1 MRPVTDLKRKVAP
14 FHVVT
19 DMVPAGDQPAAIA
32 EIEQRVK
39 AGEQDTVLLG
49 ATGTGKTATVAWLTE
64 RLQRPTLVMLPNK
77 TLAAQFANELREM
90 LPDNAV
96 EYFVSYYDYYQP
108 EAYIP
113 QTDTYI
119 EKDSSINDEV
129 ERLRHSATN
138 SLLTRRDTIVVASVS
153 CIYGLGTPQE
163 YVDRMLTL
171 KVGETIERDA
181 MLRQLVGMQY
191 SRNDLAFTRG
201 TFRVRGDTIE
211 VIPQYEELAVRIE
224 MFGDEIERLMTLH
237 PLTGEVI
244 SEDEELYIFPA
255 SHYVAG
261 AERMERAI
269 AGIEAELAERLAELE
284 RTGKLLEA
292 QRLRMRTTYDI
303 EMMRQVGS
311 CAGIENYSRHIDGRA
326 AGSPPNTLLD
336 YFPEDFVLVID
347 ESHGTVPQIG
357 AMYEGD
363 VSRKRSLVE
372 HGFRLPSAVD
382 NRPLTWDEFT
392 ERIGQTIYLSA
403 TPGPYELQRVGGDV
417 VEQVI
422 RPTGLVDPEVLIK
435 PTKGQIDDLLHE
447 IRQRA
452 DRDERVL
459 VTTLTKKMAEDLTD
473 YLLENGVRAR
483 YLHSEVDTLRR
494 VELLRELRLGEF
506 DVLVGINLLR
516 EGLDLPEVSL
526 VAILDA
532 DKEGFLRSGTSLIQT
547 IGRAARNV
555 SGQVHMYA
563 DQVTPS
569 MQRAID
575 ETNRRRD
582 KQIAYN
588 VARGIDPQPLRKR
601 IADIL
606 DQLVREDA
614 DTDELLGGAGRQ
626 QSRGKSPVPGLS
638 SRARTARSAPDVAG
652 MAAGLEPPAGAGEGG
667 PARDDLIELIKQLTD
682 QMHAAARELQ
692 FEVAARLR
700 DEIRELKHEL
710 RGMQAA
716 GV

>member
-1 MRPVTDLKRKVAP
+1 VSAVRPVTDLQRKVSP
-14 FHVVT
+14 FEVVT
-19 DMVPAGDQPAAIA
+19 EMVPSGDQPQAIA
-32 EIEQRVK
+32 EMERRLRRGDEHV
-39 AGEQDTVLLG
+39 VLLG
-49 ATGTGKTATVAWLTE
+49 ATGTGKTATIAWLAE

-90 LPDNAV
+90 MPGNAV

-129 ERLRHSATN
+129 DRLRHSATN

-163 YVDRMLTL
+163 YVDRMLRL
-171 KVGETIERDA
+171 RVGDTIERDTL
-181 MLRQLVGMQY
+181 LRGLVGMQY
-191 SRNDLAFTRG
+191 NRNDMAFTRG

-211 VIPQYEELAVRIE
+211 VIPVYEELAVRIE

-237 PLTGEVI
+237 PLTGEVLT
-244 SEDEELYIFPA
+244 EDDELYVFPA

-261 AERMERAI
+261 PERMERAI

-284 RTGKLLEA
+284 RQGKLLEA

-303 EMMRQVGS
+303 EMMRQVGT

-326 AGSPPNTLLD
+326 PGTPPNTLLD
-336 YFPEDFVLVID
+336 YFPEDFMLVLD
-347 ESHGTVPQIG
+347 ESHNTVPQIG

-363 VSRKRSLVE
+363 VSRKRTLVE
-372 HGFRLPSAVD
+372 HGFRLPSAID
-382 NRPLTWDEFT
+382 NRPLKWEEFI
-392 ERIGQTIYLSA
+392 ERIGQTVYLSA
-403 TPGPYELQRVGGDV
+403 TPGPYELQRVSGDV

-422 RPTGLVDPEVLIK
+422 RPTGLVDPEVVIK
-435 PTKGQIDDLLHE
+435 PTKGQIDDLVHE
-447 IRQRA
+447 IRERA
-452 DRDERVL
+452 GKDERVL

-473 YLLENGVRAR
+473 YLLELGVRAR

-494 VELLRELRLGEF
+494 VELLRELRLGDY

-526 VAILDA
+526 VSILDA

-575 ETNRRRD
+575 ETNRRRA
-582 KQIAYN
+582 KQVAYN
-588 VARGIDPQPLRKR
+588 TEHGIDPRPLRKR

-614 DTDELLGGAGRQ
+614 DTAKLIGGSGRQ
-626 QSRGKSPVPGLS
+626 QSRGKAPVPGLS
-638 SRARTARSAPDVAG
+638 SPA
-652 MAAGLEPPAGAGEGG
+652 PPAESMPRGELV
-667 PARDDLIELIKQLTD
+667 ALIEQLSD
-682 QMHAAARELQ
+682 QMHAAAADLQ
-692 FEVAARLR
+692 FELAARYR
-700 DEIRELKHEL
+700 DEIKELKREL

-716 GV
+716 GI

>member
-1 MRPVTDLKRKVAP
+1 MRPVTDLQRKVAP
-14 FHVVT
+14 FEVVT
-19 DMVPAGDQPAAIA
+19 EMTPAGDQPAAIA
-32 EIEQRVK
+32 EITKRIQ
-39 AGEQDTVLLG
+39 AGDKDTVLLG
-49 ATGTGKTATVAWLTE
+49 ATGTGKTATVAWIAE
-64 RLQRPTLVMLPNK
+64 RLDRPMLVMLPNK

-90 LPDNAV
+90 LPNNAV

-108 EAYIP
+108 EAYVP

-138 SLLTRRDTIVVASVS
+138 SLLTRRDTVVVASVS

-163 YVDRMLTL
+163 YVDRMLRL
-171 KVGETIERDA
+171 HVGDTIERETLLRRLVE
-181 MLRQLVGMQY
+181 MLY
-191 SRNDLAFTRG
+191 NRNDLAFTRG

-224 MFGDEIERLMTLH
+224 MFGDEIERLSTLH
-237 PLTGEVI
+237 PLTGEVMT
-244 SEDEELYIFPA
+244 EDDELYIFPA

-261 AERMERAI
+261 GDRMERAI
-269 AGIEAELAERLAELE
+269 AGIEAELSQRLAELE
-284 RTGKLLEA
+284 NSGKLLEA

-311 CAGIENYSRHIDGRA
+311 CSGIENYSRHIDGRE
-326 AGSPPNTLLD
+326 AGTAPNTLLD

-347 ESHGTVPQIG
+347 ESHVTVPQTG

-363 VSRKRSLVE
+363 VSRKRVLVD
-372 HGFRLPSAVD
+372 HGFRLPSAID
-382 NRPLTWDEFT
+382 NRPLTWDEFL

-403 TPGPYELQRVGGDV
+403 TPGPYELRRVAGDV

-422 RPTGLVDPEVLIK
+422 RPTGLIDPRVLIK
-435 PTKGQIDDLLHE
+435 PTKGQIDDLLEE
-447 IRQRA
+447 IRLRTE
-452 DRDERVL
+452 RRERVL

-494 VELLRELRLGEF
+494 VELLRELRVGEY

-532 DKEGFLRSGTSLIQT
+532 DKEGFLRSARSLIQT

-555 SGQVHMYA
+555 SGEVHMYA
-563 DQVTPS
+563 DKITPS
-569 MQRAID
+569 MEQAID
-575 ETNRRRD
+575 ETNRRRE

-588 VARGIDPQPLRKR
+588 TERGIDPQPLRKR

-606 DQLVREDA
+606 DTIVREDE
-614 DTDELLGGAGRQ
+614 DTEQLIGGGGRQ

-638 SRARTARSAPDVAG
+638 SKARAAAAARADGAASGQPATGTDGGAPQGDLVA
-652 MAAGLEPPAGAGEGG
+652 
-667 PARDDLIELIKQLTD
+667 LITELTD
-682 QMHAAARELQ
+682 QMHTAAAELQ

-700 DEIRELKHEL
+700 DEIKELKKEL

>member
-1 MRPVTDLKRKVAP
+1 MRPVSDLQRRVAP
-14 FHVVT
+14 FEVVT
-19 DMVPAGDQPAAIA
+19 DMVPAGDQPRAIA
-32 EIEQRVK
+32 EMERRMTS
-39 AGEQDTVLLG
+39 GDRDTVLLG
-49 ATGTGKTATVAWLTE
+49 ATGTGKTATVAWLAE
-64 RLQRPTLVMLPNK
+64 RLQRPVLVMLPNK

-90 LPDNAV
+90 LPHNAV

-163 YVDRMLTL
+163 YVDRMVKLR
-171 KVGETIERDA
+171 VGDTIERDTL
-181 MLRQLVGMQY
+181 LRRLVGMQY
-191 SRNDLAFTRG
+191 TRNDLSFTRG

-211 VIPQYEELAVRIE
+211 IIPVYEELAVRIE

-261 AERMERAI
+261 PERMERAI

-284 RTGKLLEA
+284 RAGKLLEA

-303 EMMRQVGS
+303 EMLRQVGS
-311 CAGIENYSRHIDGRA
+311 CSGIENYSRHIDGRE

-336 YFPEDFVLVID
+336 YFPEDFLLVID
-347 ESHGTVPQIG
+347 ESHNTVPQIG

-363 VSRKRSLVE
+363 VSRKRALVE
-372 HGFRLPSAVD
+372 HGFRLPSAID
-382 NRPLTWDEFT
+382 NRPLTWDEFG
-392 ERIGQTIYLSA
+392 ERIGQTVYLSA

-422 RPTGLVDPEVLIK
+422 RPTGLIDPQVIVK
-435 PTKGQIDDLLHE
+435 PTKGQIDDLVHE
-447 IRQRA
+447 IRDRA
-452 DRDERVL
+452 ERSERVL

-473 YLLENGVRAR
+473 YLLELGIRAR

-494 VELLRELRLGEF
+494 VELLRELRVGEY

-526 VAILDA
+526 VSILDA

-563 DQVTPS
+563 DTVTPS

-575 ETNRRRD
+575 ETDRRRD
-582 KQIAYN
+582 KQVAYN
-588 VARGIDPQPLRKR
+588 TEHGIDPTPLRKR

-606 DQLVREDA
+606 DQLIREDA
-614 DTDELLGGAGRQ
+614 DTEKLIGGAG
-626 QSRGKSPVPGLS
+626 G
-638 SRARTARSAPDVAG
+638 SRAGARPRCPGCPRGCGPRPARRAKPR
-652 MAAGLEPPAGAGEGG
+652 AAAPPAA
-667 PARDDLIELIKQLTD
+667 T
-682 QMHAAARELQ
+682 
-692 FEVAARLR
+692 
-700 DEIRELKHEL
+700 
-710 RGMQAA
+710 
-716 GV
+716 

>member
-1 MRPVTDLKRKVAP
+1 MRPVTDLKRRVAP
-14 FHVVT
+14 FQVIT
-19 DMVPAGDQPAAIA
+19 DMTPAGDQPAAIA
-32 EIEQRVK
+32 EMERRIN

-49 ATGTGKTATVAWLTE
+49 ATGTGKTATVAWLAE
-64 RLQRPTLVMLPNK
+64 RVQRPTLVMLPNK

-90 LPDNAV
+90 LPENAV

-171 KVGETIERDA
+171 KVGDTIERDA

-191 SRNDLAFTRG
+191 ARNDLSFTRG

-237 PLTGEVI
+237 PLTGEVV

-284 RTGKLLEA
+284 RNGKLLEA

-326 AGSPPNTLLD
+326 AGTAPNTLMD

-347 ESHGTVPQIG
+347 ESHVTVPQIG

-363 VSRKRSLVE
+363 VSRKRNLVE
-372 HGFRLPSAVD
+372 HGFRLPSAID

-392 ERIGQTIYLSA
+392 ERIGQTVYLSA

-422 RPTGLVDPEVLIK
+422 RPTGLIDPEVLIK

-447 IRQRA
+447 IRVRA
-452 DRDERVL
+452 DRNERVL
-459 VTTLTKKMAEDLTD
+459 VTTLTKKMSEDLTD

-494 VELLRELRLGEF
+494 IELLRELRVGEY

-555 SGQVHMYA
+555 SGQVIMYA
-563 DQVTPS
+563 DKITPS
-569 MQRAID
+569 MQHAIE
-575 ETNRRRD
+575 ETNRRRE
-582 KQIAYN
+582 KQVAYN
-588 VARGIDPQPLRKR
+588 TEHGIDPQPLRKK

-614 DTDELLGGAGRQ
+614 DTDELIGGAGRQ

-638 SRARTARSAPDVAG
+638 SRARAAARG
-652 MAAGLEPPAGAGEGG
+652 AGAGVGEDLAGEGGG
-667 PARDDLIELIKQLTD
+667 PARDDLVELIKQLTE
-682 QMHAAARELQ
+682 QMHVAAAELQ

>member
-1 MRPVTDLKRKVAP
+1 VRPVSDLQRSVAP
-14 FHVVT
+14 FTVTT
-19 DMVPAGDQPAAIA
+19 DMTPAGDQPRAIDQMERGIRSGA
-32 EIEQRVK
+32 V
-39 AGEQDTVLLG
+39 DTVLLG
-49 ATGTGKTATVAWLTE
+49 ATGTGKTATVAWLAE
-64 RLQRPTLVMLPNK
+64 RLQRPVLVMLPNK

-108 EAYIP
+108 EAYVP

-129 ERLRHSATN
+129 DRLRHSATN

-163 YVDRMLTL
+163 YVDRMLKL
-171 KVGETIERDA
+171 QVGGSFDRDGL
-181 MLRQLVGMQY
+181 LRKLVGMQY
-191 SRNDLAFTRG
+191 ARNDLSFTRG

-211 VIPQYEELAVRIE
+211 IIPVYEELAVRIE

-244 SEDEELYIFPA
+244 SEDDELYVFPA
-255 SHYVAG
+255 THYVAG
-261 AERMERAI
+261 PERMTRAI

-284 RTGKLLEA
+284 QQGKLLEA

-303 EMMRQVGS
+303 EMMRQIGS
-311 CAGIENYSRHIDGRA
+311 CAGIENYSRHIDGRE

-336 YFPEDFVLVID
+336 YFPEDFLLVID
-347 ESHGTVPQIG
+347 ESHSTVPQIG

-363 VSRKRSLVE
+363 VSRKRVLVE
-372 HGFRLPSAVD
+372 HGFRLPSAID
-382 NRPLTWDEFT
+382 NRPLTWDEFGD
-392 ERIGQTIYLSA
+392 RIGQTLYMSA
-403 TPGPYELQRVGGDV
+403 TPGPYELQRTGGEV

-422 RPTGLVDPEVLIK
+422 RPTGLIDPEVIIK
-435 PTKGQIDDLLHE
+435 QTKGQIDDLVHE
-447 IRQRA
+447 IRERA
-452 DRDERVL
+452 ERNERVL

-473 YLLENGVRAR
+473 YLLELGIRAR

-494 VELLRELRLGEF
+494 VELLRELRLGEY

-526 VAILDA
+526 VSILDA

-563 DQVTPS
+563 DKITPS

-582 KQIAYN
+582 KQVAYN
-588 VARGIDPQPLRKR
+588 VEHGIDPTPLRKR

-614 DTDELLGGAGRQ
+614 DTEKLIGGAGRQ
-626 QSRGKSPVPGLS
+626 QSRGKAPVPGLS
-638 SRARTARSAPDVAG
+638 SRARAS
-652 MAAGLEPPAGAGEGG
+652 GEGG
-667 PARDDLIELIKQLTD
+667 TLGGAKGGGEARSDLVSLISELTD
-682 QMHAAARELQ
+682 QMHTAAAELQ
-692 FEVAARLR
+692 FELAARIR
-700 DEIRELKHEL
+700 DEIRDLKHEL

>member
-1 MRPVTDLKRKVAP
+1 MRPVSDLQRSVAP
-14 FHVVT
+14 FKVIT
-19 DMVPAGDQPAAIA
+19 DMVPAGDQPRAIGQM
-32 EIEQRVK
+32 ERGIRS
-39 AGEQDTVLLG
+39 GTTDTVLLG
-49 ATGTGKTATVAWLTE
+49 ATGTGKTATVAWLAE
-64 RLQRPTLVMLPNK
+64 RLQRPVLVMLPNK

-108 EAYIP
+108 EAYVP

-129 ERLRHSATN
+129 DRLRHSATN

-163 YVDRMLTL
+163 YVDRMLKL
-171 KVGETIERDA
+171 KVGGTIERDA
-181 MLRQLVGMQY
+181 LLRKLVGMQY
-191 SRNDLAFTRG
+191 TRNDLSFTRG

-211 VIPQYEELAVRIE
+211 IIPVYEELAVRIE

-244 SEDEELYIFPA
+244 SEDDELSVFPA
-255 SHYVAG
+255 THYVAG
-261 AERMERAI
+261 PERMARAI

-284 RTGKLLEA
+284 QQGKLLEA

-326 AGSPPNTLLD
+326 AGTPPNTLLD
-336 YFPEDFVLVID
+336 YFPEDFLLVID
-347 ESHGTVPQIG
+347 ESHVTVPQIG

-363 VSRKRSLVE
+363 VSRKRVLVE
-372 HGFRLPSAVD
+372 HGFRLPSAID
-382 NRPLTWDEFT
+382 NRPLTWDEFG
-392 ERIGQTIYLSA
+392 ERIGQTLYMSA
-403 TPGPYELQRVGGDV
+403 TPGPYELQRTAGEVT
-417 VEQVI
+417 EQVI
-422 RPTGLVDPEVLIK
+422 RPTGLIDPEVIIK
-435 PTKGQIDDLLHE
+435 QTKGQIDDLVHE
-447 IRQRA
+447 IRLRA
-452 DRDERVL
+452 ERNERVL
-459 VTTLTKKMAEDLTD
+459 VTTLTKKMSEDLTD
-473 YLLENGVRAR
+473 YLLELGIRAR

-494 VELLRELRLGEF
+494 VELLRELRLGEY

-526 VAILDA
+526 VSILDA

-563 DQVTPS
+563 DKVTPS

-575 ETNRRRD
+575 ETNRRRE
-582 KQIAYN
+582 KQVAYN
-588 VARGIDPQPLRKR
+588 LEHGIDPTPLRKR

-614 DTDELLGGAGRQ
+614 DTERLIGGAGRQ
-626 QSRGKSPVPGLS
+626 QSRGKAPVPGLS
-638 SRARTARSAPDVAG
+638 SRARPSGGAHGGGEARG
-652 MAAGLEPPAGAGEGG
+652 
-667 PARDDLIELIKQLTD
+667 DLIALISELTD
-682 QMHAAARELQ
+682 QMHAAAAELQ
-692 FEVAARLR
+692 FELAARIR
-700 DEIRELKHEL
+700 DEIRDLKHEL